1 MNELHIA
8 HIFFKLNLWLNYHQ
22 IGVYVEDVHKTNI
35 GHYKFLLMPFWLS
48 NTINISIDDEQYF
61 YDLKKRTKKRK
72 VKYDHLVLTTI
83 RIHARF
89 YKFLLGISV
98 WVDIERTS
106 SQYFLA

>member
-1 MNELHIA
+1 
-8 HIFFKLNLWLNYHQ
+8 
-22 IGVYVEDVHKTNI
+22 
-35 GHYKFLLMPFWLS
+35 MPFWLS

-98 WVDIERTS
+98 
-106 SQYFLA
+106 